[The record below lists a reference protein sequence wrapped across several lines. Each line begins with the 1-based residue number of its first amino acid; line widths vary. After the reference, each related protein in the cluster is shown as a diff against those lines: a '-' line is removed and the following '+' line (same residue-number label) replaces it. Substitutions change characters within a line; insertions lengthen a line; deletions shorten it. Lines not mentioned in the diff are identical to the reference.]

1 MWKICFP
8 SRLDS
13 ADVADDDGFLE
24 GRDFDVKPGG
34 GLNAAVGRFVFVF

>member
-13 ADVADDDGFLE
+13 ADDEDDGFE
-24 GRDFDVKPGG
+24 RDDFDVNPGG
-34 GLNAAVGRFVFVF
+34 GLNAAGRGVGLF

>member
-13 ADVADDDGFLE
+13 ADDDDDDFD
-24 GRDFDVKPGG
+24 RDFDLAVMNPGG
-34 GLNAAVGRFVFVF
+34 GLNAAGRFVVVF